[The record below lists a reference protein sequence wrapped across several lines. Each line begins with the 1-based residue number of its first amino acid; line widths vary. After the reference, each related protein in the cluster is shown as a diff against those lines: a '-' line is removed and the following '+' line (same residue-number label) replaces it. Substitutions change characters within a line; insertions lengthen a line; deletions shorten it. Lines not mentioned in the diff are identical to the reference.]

1 MLAVAASALTWWRA
15 GAVVPV
21 PAAVKGWLARW
32 LGLERAAVVL
42 IARPVLAFARL
53 LAGFDDRV
61 LDRGVSVIARGT
73 LALAGAAARADDAD
87 VDGLIRRIADG
98 ARRLGQLAR
107 RPQTGQLHTYYAQA
121 AVALAVLTLVFIL
134 VR

>member
-1 MLAVAASALTWWRA
+1 VAGGRRGAGPGGGQGLA
-15 GAVVPV
+15 GAVAGLGTGRSGPDR
-21 PAAVKGWLARW
+21 PAGP
-32 LGLERAAVVL
+32 GL
-42 IARPVLAFARL
+42 ARL

-61 LDRGVSVIARGT
+61 LDRGLSVIARGT

-87 VDGLIRRIADG
+87 VDGLVRRVGAG

-107 RPQTGQLHTYYAQA
+107 RPQTGQLHAYYAQA